1 MKPLPTDLKRRLKK
15 LRWQGGFHFLWRA
28 VIEEKKEIFH
38 QHCWLDCA
46 PVLLTQICAGPF
58 ENQSRLIQNYLKY
71 NYSLANDIGNIIT
84 RICCAPHTPYCIYA
98 QLIKCLMVANTWCQ
112 AKAEFAFSISAQR
125 PFQLMPGI
133 SLVTLILEN
142 ISSSQHTYICSQI
155 IYIFASL
162 PSIYDIKC

>member
-1 MKPLPTDLKRRLKK
+1 MAGWISLSVESCD
-15 LRWQGGFHFLWRA
+15 WR
-28 VIEEKKEIFH
+28 KKEIFH

-84 RICCAPHTPYCIYA
+84 RICCAPHMPYCIYA

-142 ISSSQHTYICSQI
+142 M
-155 IYIFASL
+155 FSL
-162 PSIYDIKC
+162 KVYSRGGQFYMNI